1 MTLEE
6 FLRRFGSILAG
17 HSFWGLGIVLVAGIV
32 ASAVCPCT
40 LPVGL
45 GIAGMAGASESK
57 SRRTGFMIAI
67 AFFLGI
73 VVNLVIVGALAGRLG
88 ALLTETFGRYWSLV
102 MAAMSFGAAVV
113 AFRGTRLKVDQLG
126 ALRRPGLAG
135 AFLYGFVF
143 SLGTSVAPLL
153 LLLTF
158 AATQRSPEN
167 GFVLAFAFGLGRVLP
182 FLLVGLFAGA
192 VMRLA
197 RVTLWRR
204 AIEVISACA
213 LLFVSTYY
221 ARVFMAL
228 R

>member
-6 FLRRFGSILAG
+6 FLRRFGSVLPS
-17 HSFWGLGIVLVAGIV
+17 HPFWGLGIVLIAGIV

-57 SRRTGFMIAI
+57 SRRAGFMIAI

-73 VVNLVIVGALAGRLG
+73 VVNLVIVGVLAGRLG

-135 AFLYGFVF
+135 AFLYGFIF

-153 LLLTF
+153 VLITF
-158 AATQRSPEN
+158 AAAQKSPEN
-167 GFVLAFAFGLGRVLP
+167 GFVLAFAFGLGRGLP

-197 RVTLWRR
+197 RFTLWRR
-204 AIEVISACA
+204 AIEVVSGCA
-213 LLFVSTYY
+213 LLFVAFYY
-221 ARVFMAL
+221 ARVFVAL

>member
-1 MTLEE
+1 
-6 FLRRFGSILAG
+6 
-17 HSFWGLGIVLVAGIV
+17 
-32 ASAVCPCT
+32 
-40 LPVGL
+40 
-45 GIAGMAGASESK
+45 MAGASESK
-57 SRRTGFMIAI
+57 SRRTGFMIAV

-113 AFRGTRLKVDQLG
+113 AFRGIRLKVDQLG
-126 ALRRPGLAG
+126 ALRRPGVAG
-135 AFLYGFVF
+135 AFFYGFVF

-153 LLLTF
+153 VLLTF
-158 AATQRSPEN
+158 AAAQRSPEN
-167 GFVLAFAFGLGRVLP
+167 GFVLAFTFDLGRGLP

-213 LLFVSTYY
+213 LLFVSIYY